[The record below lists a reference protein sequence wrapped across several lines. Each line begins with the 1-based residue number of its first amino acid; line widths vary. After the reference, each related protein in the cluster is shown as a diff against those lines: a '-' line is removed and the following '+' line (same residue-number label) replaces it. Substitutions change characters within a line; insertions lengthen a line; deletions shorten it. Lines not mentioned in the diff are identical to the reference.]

1 MNEFVAKKLGE
12 VLAFSNIGIE
22 LFDRSESTLKEAFSD
37 FDEIKQTF
45 QEQAS
50 NIKQFADTSGVL
62 ETTENKAQAT
72 GDKLRGMMETY
83 IGDEWD
89 NLAELLEWLGFFEG
103 AAVVHW
109 RVIEGAAEA
118 GNDELMQQFAA
129 DGADFRQDLLH
140 RVQEEI
146 KKVGSRRAHQ

>member
-12 VLAFSNIGIE
+12 VLAFSNIGME
-22 LFDRSESTLKEAFSD
+22 LFERSDSTLREAFSD
-37 FDEIKQTF
+37 VDEIKQTF

-50 NIKQFADTSGVL
+50 NIKQFTDTSGVW
-62 ETTENKAQAT
+62 ETTEAKAEAT

-89 NLAELLEWLGFFEG
+89 NLAELLEWLGFMEG

-109 RVIEGAAEA
+109 RVIEGAGETQ
-118 GNDELMQQFAA
+118 NDELLQQFAA
-129 DGADFRQDLLH
+129 DGAEFRHDLLH
-140 RVQEEI
+140 RVQEET
-146 KKVGSRRAHQ
+146 KKVGAKRARG